1 MISSTSSASSS
12 DSRCPR
18 MPCLAEHP
26 LIFQLMHSVTVP
38 LKLIQATLTSPLTV
52 SLVLK
57 LALLGVL
64 TLASAVFSVLAVG
77 AWWYSW
83 GTGGAVEVEGWLMYG

>member
-1 MISSTSSASSS
+1 VSTCGVLWLFDLSHQLSSGSNVCIDKSYPYFNQPST
-12 DSRCPR
+12 
-18 MPCLAEHP
+18 
-26 LIFQLMHSVTVP
+26 
-38 LKLIQATLTSPLTV
+38 LTV

-83 GTGGAVEVEGWLMYG
+83 GTGGAVEVEGWLK